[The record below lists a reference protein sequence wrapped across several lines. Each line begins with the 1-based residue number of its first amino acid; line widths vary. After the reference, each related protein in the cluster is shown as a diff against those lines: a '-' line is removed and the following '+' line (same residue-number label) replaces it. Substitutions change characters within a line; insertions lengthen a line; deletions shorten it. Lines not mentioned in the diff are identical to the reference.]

1 MRFFSAIRKC
11 GEIIHNACSTHA
23 NYIRRETTVS
33 LGVTPASV
41 DSSDLGTT
49 LPAGIELCDFS
60 LFTADLGDLFP
71 PIQGDR
77 IQTKAGTFKVCG
89 RGGGASS
96 SFEYISSEKD
106 RILVSTVKVSD
117 E

>member
-1 MRFFSAIRKC
+1 MRFFSSIRRC
-11 GEIIHNACSTHA
+11 GEIIHKACSTQA
-23 NYIRRETTVS
+23 DYIRRETTIT

-41 DSSDLGTT
+41 DSADLGQA
-49 LPAGIELCDFS
+49 LPAGVELCDFT
-60 LFTADLGDLFP
+60 LFSADLGDLFP
-71 PIQGDR
+71 PVQGDR

-89 RGGGASS
+89 RGGGTSS

-117 E
+117 V